1 MDRRT
6 LLAAGLASGF
16 ALAAHALRAQALT
29 VATADAALRDARD
42 KAAAAN
48 RKLLLMF
55 HATWCAP
62 CKMMDAFLADK
73 QVAAILNPHFDYLT
87 LNVLE
92 RDDSGKKLEMAG
104 VGDLYKSI
112 AGERAGVPFFAAYGT
127 DGAIIANSIDP
138 GKGNVGF
145 PVTKPELAYFR
156 IFLRKTV
163 APTKDQENLLIKRA
177 VAAAKVPV

>member
-6 LLAAGLASGF
+6 FLAAGLVSGF
-16 ALAAHALRAQALT
+16 SIAAHALRAQALT
-29 VATADAALRDARD
+29 LATADAALRDARD

-62 CKMMDAFLADK
+62 CKMMDTFLADK
-73 QVAAILNPHFDYLT
+73 QVAPILNPHFDFLT

-92 RDDSGKKLEMAG
+92 RDDAGKKLELAG
-104 VGDLYKSI
+104 VRDLYKSI
-112 AGERAGVPFFAAYGT
+112 AGDHVGVPFFVAYAT

-138 GKGNVGF
+138 GQGNVGF
-145 PVTKPELAYFR
+145 PVTKSELAYFR
-156 IFLRKTV
+156 VFLRKTI

-177 VAAAKVPV
+177 IAASKSA